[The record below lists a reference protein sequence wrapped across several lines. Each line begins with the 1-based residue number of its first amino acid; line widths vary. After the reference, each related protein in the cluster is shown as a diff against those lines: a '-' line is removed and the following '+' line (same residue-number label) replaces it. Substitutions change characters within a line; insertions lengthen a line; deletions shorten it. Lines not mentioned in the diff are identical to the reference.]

1 MKQLPI
7 YILIIVFVLF
17 SLRPPKPSEVVTST
31 TYDTIVFH
39 DTINNLKVD
48 TIYNT
53 IHDTIINNIPYT
65 LKKFEYSVEDSL
77 LNASIIITSPFK
89 PLLDF
94 KYSVNTINRI
104 DTLKTDLKGFY
115 YGGTYNPIINEIA
128 LTGGYMNPKGNLF
141 TLSLGYKV
149 VRVGYLQRF

>member
-1 MKQLPI
+1 MKQLPV
-7 YILIIVFVLF
+7 YILIIVFVFF
-17 SLRPPKPSEVVTST
+17 SLRPPKPAKKITST

-48 TIYNT
+48 TIINT
-53 IHDTIINNIPYT
+53 IHDTVINNIPYT

-77 LNASIIITSPFK
+77 LNASITITSPFK

-104 DTLKTDLKGFY
+104 DTLKTNLKGFY
-115 YGGTYNPIINEIA
+115 YGGSYNPIINEIA
-128 LTGGYMNPKGNLF
+128 ASGGYMNNKGNLF

-149 VRVGYLQRF
+149 VRVGYLRKF